1 MTLLSAH
8 QASKRL
14 GVSSRTLRRWHIQGR
29 IKAERTC
36 GGVRLYH
43 VSHILPTHTSNLT
56 PTSTER
62 SSKYIYAR
70 VSSPKQRS
78 DLERQKEHLQQ
89 LYPSH
94 LVLTDIASGI
104 NWKRPGLKTLLERS
118 RRGLVSEVCFTLS
131 VYFIAWRCSRSLYLG
146 LETYLNGLFGVQ
158 VVVAHRDRLCRF
170 AFDLIEHVLR
180 LNNTKIIV
188 VHSNDDS
195 SSSTSAAN
203 ELAQDILAIN
213 TVFICRM
220 QGRRSAE
227 NRQRRKHQQQQQRE
241 EEGWREPE
249 VCEEEK
255 ESGGF
260 DEEPEDPHVS

>member
-1 MTLLSAH
+1 
-8 QASKRL
+8 
-14 GVSSRTLRRWHIQGR
+14 
-29 IKAERTC
+29 
-36 GGVRLYH
+36 
-43 VSHILPTHTSNLT
+43 
-56 PTSTER
+56 
-62 SSKYIYAR
+62 
-70 VSSPKQRS
+70 
-78 DLERQKEHLQQ
+78 
-89 LYPSH
+89 
-94 LVLTDIASGI
+94 
-104 NWKRPGLKTLLERS
+104 
-118 RRGLVSEVCFTLS
+118 
-131 VYFIAWRCSRSLYLG
+131 
-146 LETYLNGLFGVQ
+146 LFGVQ

-195 SSSTSAAN
+195 LSSTSAAN
-203 ELAQDILAIN
+203 ELVQDILAIN

-227 NRQRRKHQQQQQRE
+227 NRQRRKHQQQQQQQQRE

-260 DEEPEDPHVS
+260 DEEPEDLHVS